1 MAFSICAQIVRAPAQ
16 AGPRLTTRRLLY
28 IAVACAPLSVA
39 AQGPMPLSLPEA
51 LQLAQARSP
60 QLVAQS
66 AAVSAAERLIV
77 SAGQRPDPQL
87 GIGVE
92 NLPIN
97 GPDAFSVGRDFM
109 TMRKIG
115 ISQQFTRA
123 EKLQARE
130 AKAVAEKQS
139 EQAKLVGAE
148 TDLRRAVALVWLD
161 RYFIEQRLRVL
172 RDLERETALLAEA
185 ARAALAGGKG
195 SPADP
200 IIARTARVQV
210 QDRIQEVGR
219 DLKGAQA
226 SLARYV
232 GDTEAARPLD
242 KPPSFY
248 ALPHAPKEFLQVLD
262 HHPQLLTYEPIEA
275 MARADIAEAQAA
287 KKPDWS
293 LELAYAQR
301 GSSFS
306 NMVTI
311 QARIDLPIFSEKR
324 QDPVIAARYKA
335 LERVQAEREEARRMH
350 EAEIKRMLADWE
362 TARERLKRYGQELV
376 PLSREAAA
384 AALAAYRSGRGNLT
398 AALEARRTAV
408 ETRFADVQTQA
419 ELARA
424 WANLNFLVS
433 ESAPRK
439 EVK

>member
-1 MAFSICAQIVRAPAQ
+1 MNFSIAVRLVHSPAPLVL
-16 AGPRLTTRRLLY
+16 GLIIGRLLWVT
-28 IAVACAPLSVA
+28 IAFTPLYVVAQSLTPLT
-39 AQGPMPLSLPEA
+39 LPDA
-51 LQLAQARSP
+51 LRLAQARSP
-60 QLVAQS
+60 QLAAQT
-66 AAVSAAERLIV
+66 AAIDAAGSLIL

-97 GPDAFSVGRDFM
+97 GSDAFSIGRDFM

-115 ISQQFTRA
+115 ISQQFTRTD
-123 EKLQARE
+123 KLHARE
-130 AKAVAEKQS
+130 AKAVAERQR
-139 EQAKLVGAE
+139 EQAKLVGAV
-148 TDLRRAVALVWLD
+148 TDLRRDVALAWLD

-200 IIARTARVQV
+200 IIARVANVQV
-210 QDRIQEVGR
+210 QDRIQELDR

-248 ALPHAPKEFLQVLD
+248 ALPRTPNEFLRVLE
-262 HHPQLLTYEPIEA
+262 HHPQLLTYEPMEA

-306 NMVTI
+306 NMITI
-311 QARIDLPIFSEKR
+311 QARVDLPIFSEKR

-335 LERVQAEREEARRMH
+335 LEQVQAEREEARRMH

-362 TARERLKRYGQELV
+362 TSRSRLKRSWEELI
-376 PLSREAAA
+376 PLSREAAT
-384 AALAAYRSGRGNLT
+384 AALAAYRSGRGNLA

-424 WANLNFLVS
+424 WANLNFLVP
-433 ESAPRK
+433 ETALKK

>member
-148 TDLRRAVALVWLD
+148 ADLRRAVALVWLD

-248 ALPHAPKEFLQVLD
+248 ALPHAPNEFLQVLE
-262 HHPQLLTYEPIEA
+262 HHPQLLRYEPMES

-311 QARIDLPIFSEKR
+311 QARIDLPIFSKKR

-335 LERVQAEREEARRMH
+335 LEQVQAEREEARRIH

-362 TARERLKRYGQELV
+362 TARERLKRYAQELV

-384 AALAAYRSGRGNLT
+384 AALAAYRSGRGNLA
-398 AALEARRTAV
+398 AALDARRTAI

-424 WANLNFLVS
+424 WANLNFLVP
-433 ESAPRK
+433 ETTAK
-439 EVK
+439 KDVK